1 MWTHLGARNLIALQQ
16 VAAIKQLDREI
27 AEDWA
32 NGYGPDV
39 DEKLER
45 RLELKRQIDQQHAA

>member
-1 MWTHLGARNLIALQQ
+1 MWTHLGARNLVMLQQ

-27 AEDWA
+27 AEDFA
-32 NGYGPDV
+32 AGYGPDA

-45 RLELKRQIDQQHAA
+45 RLVLQRLIEKGT

>member
-1 MWTHLGARNLIALQQ
+1 MWDHLTARNLIGLQQ

-27 AEDWA
+27 AEDYA
-32 NGYGPDV
+32 AGYAVDA

-45 RLELKRQIDQQHAA
+45 RLELKRRIDEANAL

>member
-39 DEKLER
+39 DDKLER
-45 RLELKRQIDQQHAA
+45 RLELKREIDRQHAA

>member
-45 RLELKRQIDQQHAA
+45 RLELKRQIEDAA